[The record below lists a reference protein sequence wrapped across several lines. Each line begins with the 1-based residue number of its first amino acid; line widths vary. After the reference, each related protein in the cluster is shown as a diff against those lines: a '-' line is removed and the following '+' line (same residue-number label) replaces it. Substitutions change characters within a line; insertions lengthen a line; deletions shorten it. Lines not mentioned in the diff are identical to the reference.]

1 MLGEC
6 GSFPFGYVGRR
17 VSLKWCLSLRK
28 QCNGY
33 AIPVKYLR
41 PCKKSLIMQYPVHTS
56 LQRWRHASTSSW
68 TTSGVGSHVQSSVM
82 TGQGQAGM
90 MTKMGHLTIAQIA
103 WESTWDRKL
112 PRRRDQ
118 ITFGLTATAGVSCFF
133 DQHQLHLV
141 RNAADKEALA
151 GKITYY
157 PASRALPLSYFPFLV
172 QPWSSF
178 VIWGQQNAWSGSQEP
193 KGTKGSWP

>member
-1 MLGEC
+1 MSEKKGPSC
-6 GSFPFGYVGRR
+6 PNWGHGGGFRWFG
-17 VSLKWCLSLRK
+17 
-28 QCNGY
+28 QCPKENVFFNWGLPLHCN
-33 AIPVKYLR
+33 I
-41 PCKKSLIMQYPVHTS
+41 HTS

-68 TTSGVGSHVQSSVM
+68 TTSGVGSRVQSSVM

-118 ITFGLTATAGVSCFF
+118 ITFGLTATAGFSCFF
-133 DQHQLHLV
+133 DQHQLHLI
-141 RNAADKEALA
+141 RNAADQEALA

-193 KGTKGSWP
+193 KGTKRSWP